1 MAVTAGTWGG
11 LFGLDL
17 GLTERFAPWLGVNP
31 LQPKIV
37 QAGENTMKSTPQK
50 GTIIPQDYGL
60 GNVISNGP
68 LISNQTTGNGSNGTN
83 PVVKTTQGGGTP
95 PPADQGFVN
104 VGTIRN
110 GQRWTGV
117 QWENLGGSGG
127 ANDANA
133 KLMQEIDDMFK
144 VGSGILDTQEARLR
158 PENEADI
165 ANLTG
170 RVDLNKTTATNE
182 GNQLQ
187 SDITD
192 QEKKQY
198 GVIENAYQQAIRA
211 KNSLTQQIMSRYGLG
226 SSTGGAVSDLASQ
239 EFYRQMGGLNEQ
251 KVNVGDQVMKE
262 IGKVK
267 LFTKGK
273 LDELDQYKNTA
284 VDALKKDLAYRLNT
298 IATARA
304 DINTNKAQM
313 RLSAIQDTIS
323 SAREI
328 ANQATTFRQTIAT
341 NAINQIQTTMGRSLT
356 PNEIKAVMTDY
367 GIEGFGTIGSNTTA
381 SVNPNFYGKSKTN
394 DEELQGLMGQK

>member
-1 MAVTAGTWGG
+1 MVTTVGDLWHAGSWGG
-11 LFGLDL
+11 LPDVGATEFIGKLFGGDRTNQGGSDIIPNLKSPISNNNNQYDAPINNNSQVL
-17 GLTERFAPWLGVNP
+17 GLKDTT
-31 LQPKIV
+31 
-37 QAGENTMKSTPQK
+37 NTQ
-50 GTIIPQDYGL
+50 
-60 GNVISNGP
+60 
-68 LISNQTTGNGSNGTN
+68 
-83 PVVKTTQGGGTP
+83 KTTQGGGTP

-211 KNSLTQQIMSRYGLG
+211 KNALTQQIMARYGMG
-226 SSTGGAVSDLASQ
+226 SSTGGAVNDLASQ
-239 EFYRQMGGLNEQ
+239 EFYRQQGGLNEQ
-251 KVNVGDQVMKE
+251 KVNVGEQVMKE

-273 LDELDQYKNTA
+273 LDELDRYKDEA
-284 VDALKKDLAYRLNT
+284 VTALKKDLGDRLNT
-298 IATARA
+298 IAVARGEMA
-304 DINTNKAQM
+304 TNKGNL
-313 RLSAIQDTIS
+313 RLAAIQETIA

-341 NAINQIQTTMGRSLT
+341 NAINQLQTTMGRTLT